1 MKLRPN
7 SMPTQIVSDNR
18 ESASKAAAS
27 LGREF
32 VAWVSGIFMFLGIA
46 AICRWV
52 WPGKKGLADAT
63 TFIVFLLW
71 ITLISKLRV
80 FPRSEATGNLVS
92 GFLRDFILFFVW
104 MYIWDVWRHD
114 GHAEW
119 GLEGSLVGALAF
131 ACFRAW
137 SDRNRTKSSAAEST

>member
-7 SMPTQIVSDNR
+7 SMPTQIVSGNR

-71 ITLISKLRV
+71 ITLI
-80 FPRSEATGNLVS
+80 RSEE
-92 GFLRDFILFFVW
+92 R
-104 MYIWDVWRHD
+104 R
-114 GHAEW
+114 
-119 GLEGSLVGALAF
+119 VGKECIAR
-131 ACFRAW
+131 CRGVE
-137 SDRNRTKSSAAEST
+137 SSRES